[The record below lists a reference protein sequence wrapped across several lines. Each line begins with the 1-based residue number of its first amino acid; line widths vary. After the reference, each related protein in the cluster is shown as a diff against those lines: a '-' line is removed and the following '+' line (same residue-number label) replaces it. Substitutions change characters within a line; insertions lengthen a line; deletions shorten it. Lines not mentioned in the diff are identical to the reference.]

1 MRWLSSRRNIALM
14 VLPTLAVY
22 TALVVYPVV
31 YSLFFSFTDFIGFG
45 EASFIGMENY
55 LRLGNDPLF
64 WRSLGNT
71 FLILVLSVMIIIPC
85 SFLLALLVNRPF
97 RGVRAIRAL
106 LFAPAIISPILVGL
120 IWIFV
125 LDPRIGLLDA
135 VLRALGV
142 AEPPIWIGGADL
154 GPYSIALVF
163 IWSTLGFAMTLF
175 YAGRQLVP
183 ADVLE
188 ASALDGASPRQQVF
202 HIVVPLMKETFGITT
217 VLVITNVFKI
227 FEIVYQLTG
236 GGPIHKSE
244 TLVSYMYFVT
254 FSNQNYGLGMALAVI
269 ITVLGAFVSLGYLVL
284 LTRRREVMA

>member
-1 MRWLSSRRNIALM
+1 M